1 MQATSD
7 ACQEELARCAVD
19 LILSEPFFGHLL
31 GGVVRV
37 VDEQTSTAGVCY
49 TAGRYH
55 LHVNPTWFQ
64 RQLRSRRERVAILKH
79 EALHLL
85 LGHVLRYDP
94 HRHDRFRFG
103 IAADLVVNQLI
114 GPRWLLPVDALVLSA
129 FPGLS
134 ADRSLDEYYAQL
146 ALEDLGELLVAEWHS
161 DHGQWGVED
170 PTDRALAEL
179 ELARLAGDAMRRA
192 GGKIPG
198 DLKGTVMRLIEGR
211 APRLDWR
218 RQLRIFAATSAQ
230 TRVSDTLRRPSRRYG
245 TFPGLRLRRQQR
257 LVVGVDT
264 SGSIRPE
271 ELNHFYAEIQGIHRT
286 GAEILV
292 VEFDA
297 EVQAVY
303 PWSGRIPARAR
314 GQGGTRY
321 DPFFRWLAERRRPP
335 DGCLLLTD
343 GHAPA
348 PTRRPPCPLLW
359 LLTHEGTEEN
369 LCYGRV
375 LRIHPS

>member
-1 MQATSD
+1 MPTTPE

-31 GGVVRV
+31 GNVVRV
-37 VDEQTSTAGVCY
+37 VDNRATTAGVCY
-49 TAGRYH
+49 HAGRYQ
-55 LHVNPTWFQ
+55 LHVNPAWFQ
-64 RQLRSRRERVAILKH
+64 KQLRSRKERVAVLKH

-85 LGHVLRYDP
+85 LGHVQRYDP

-114 GPRWLLPVDALVLSA
+114 GARWVLPGDALLLST
-129 FPGLS
+129 FPELA
-134 ADRSLDEYYAQL
+134 ADRSLEEYYAQL
-146 ALEDLGELLVAEWHS
+146 AVVDLGEFLPMNWHS
-161 DHGQWGVED
+161 DHGQWGIED

-179 ELARLAGDAMRRA
+179 ELGRLATEAMHRS

-198 DLKGTVMRLIEGR
+198 NLKGTVMRLIEGR

-264 SGSIRPE
+264 SGSVTAA

-303 PWSGRIPARAR
+303 PWSGRLPTRAR

-321 DPFFRWLAERRRPP
+321 DPFFLWLSERRRPP

-348 PTRRPPCPLLW
+348 PTRRPSCPLLW

-369 LCYGRV
+369 LCFGRV

>member
-1 MQATSD
+1 MPTTPEG
-7 ACQEELARCAVD
+7 CHEELARCAVD

-31 GGVVRV
+31 GGVIRV
-37 VDEQTSTAGVCY
+37 VDSKATTAGVCY
-49 TAGRYH
+49 RGGRYH
-55 LHVNPTWFQ
+55 LHVNPVWFQ
-64 RQLRSRRERVAILKH
+64 RQLRSRKERVAVLKH

-94 HRHDRFRFG
+94 LHHDRFRFG
-103 IAADLVVNQLI
+103 IAADLVVNQLV
-114 GPRWLLPVDALVLSA
+114 GPRWMLPADAMTLST
-129 FPGLS
+129 FPDLA
-134 ADRSLDEYYAQL
+134 ADRSLEEYYTQL
-146 ALEDLGELLVAEWHS
+146 AVADLGDFLLMNWHS
-161 DHGQWGVED
+161 DHEQWGVDD

-179 ELARLAGDAMRRA
+179 ELARLAGEALRRSA
-192 GGKIPG
+192 GKVPG
-198 DLKGTVMRLIEGR
+198 NLKGTVMRLIEGR
-211 APRLDWR
+211 APRVDWR

-245 TFPGLRLRRQQR
+245 SFPGLRLRRQQR

-264 SGSIRPE
+264 SGSVTPE

-286 GAEILV
+286 GAEITV

-297 EVQAVY
+297 DVQAVY
-303 PWSGRIPARAR
+303 PWSGRIPTRAR

-321 DPFFRWLAERRRPP
+321 DPFFRWLSERRRPP

-348 PTRRPPCPLLW
+348 PTRRPGCPLLW

-369 LCYGRV
+369 LCFGRV